1 MHKESKACTPLFSD
15 SHRVKGLEICSCH
28 FPLAEGS
35 SAPRLPWQCT
45 PLSNCTKVKRGTR
58 DRTEL
63 ERGHH
68 QQRAGARGCGAAI
81 PPPRSVL
88 CLQACSQ
95 LTFTSK
101 SSLFLESSLCFRE
114 QSLPTPDP
122 FTPAFFKA
130 LNVHASHGSSQILE
144 ACTSPS
150 RTFPHIPTTA
160 LVWKV
165 FCPMTS

>member
-1 MHKESKACTPLFSD
+1 MRKESKACTPLFSD

-45 PLSNCTKVKRGTR
+45 PLSKCTKVKRGTR

-63 ERGHH
+63 EHRHH

-81 PPPRSVL
+81 PPLRSVL
-88 CLQACSQ
+88 CLQACAQ

-101 SSLFLESSLCFRE
+101 STLFLESSLCFRN
-114 QSLPTPDP
+114 SLSPHPTPSLQP
-122 FTPAFFKA
+122 SSKHLMSMPLMGALKFWRPA
-130 LNVHASHGSSQILE
+130 LHLPGLSP
-144 ACTSPS
+144 TSP
-150 RTFPHIPTTA
+150 
-160 LVWKV
+160 
-165 FCPMTS
+165 PMPWSGRCSVL